1 MKIATLFTCIALST
15 AKSIPTSQRVV
26 NEKLKVED
34 QGDGWHEWHHA
45 FNLAD
50 EDGNG
55 KLTSSDIPSLYRE
68 HFNKIM
74 ATQATHEM
82 HEGNPE
88 LVVREETDVFL
99 EDAGNFQ
106 RYVSR
111 QGTKDV
117 KEFDWN
123 DFKIMMQN
131 YWHVQA
137 DLLNAR
143 REL

>member
-1 MKIATLFTCIALST
+1 
-15 AKSIPTSQRVV
+15 
-26 NEKLKVED
+26 
-34 QGDGWHEWHHA
+34 
-45 FNLAD
+45 
-50 EDGNG
+50 
-55 KLTSSDIPSLYRE
+55 
-68 HFNKIM
+68 M

-123 DFKIMMQN
+123 DFKKMMQN

>member
-74 ATQATHEM
+74 ATQATHKM

-99 EDAGNFQ
+99 EDAGNCQ

-117 KEFDWN
+117 KEFDW
-123 DFKIMMQN
+123 DSFKIMMQN

-137 DLLNAR
+137 DLYNAR

>member
-26 NEKLKVED
+26 NEKLTVED

-74 ATQATHEM
+74 ATQATHKM
-82 HEGNPE
+82 QEGNPE

-123 DFKIMMQN
+123 SFKIMMQN